1 MNQDYI
7 LTVQRVLY
15 FMFET
20 VVGLSIIFSMVAVSL
35 ALGTWLINSF
45 GDTGGY
51 VWLGFTYVE
60 FLCFDTIFSRIT
72 HKLRQNM
79 PKEDTP

>member
-1 MNQDYI
+1 MNQDAI
-7 LTVQRVLY
+7 LTVQRWLY

-45 GDTGGY
+45 GDPGGY
-51 VWLGFTYVE
+51 VWLGFTYGE

-72 HKLRQNM
+72 NKLRQHM
-79 PKEDTP
+79 P